1 MTEAV
6 KNWMLSILSAARLLG
21 VLEAAVPKGPVRS
34 VVRLAAGLVLAI
46 VVFSPLVGALPGWIS
61 GALGSEWEAAAAF
74 SDDLEQTNESYLE
87 TIMSQ
92 RAAEY
97 IVTQAEE
104 MGVSLTASVTCD
116 WTEEGLP
123 VPAGAVLQGDVPEQA
138 RQALSELIQ
147 ADLGIPA
154 EQISYEEAAS

>member
-1 MTEAV
+1 MTHFFEAYGLMLV
-6 KNWMLSILSAARLLG
+6 KAIFVHLAYVLASVAAATVVALLLG
-21 VLEAAVPKGPVRS
+21 VLEAAVPKGPVRG

-97 IVTQAEE
+97 IVTQAE
-104 MGVSLTASVTCD
+104 
-116 WTEEGLP
+116 
-123 VPAGAVLQGDVPEQA
+123 
-138 RQALSELIQ
+138 
-147 ADLGIPA
+147 
-154 EQISYEEAAS
+154 

>member
-6 KNWMLSILSAARLLG
+6 KNWVLSILAAALLLG
-21 VLEAAVPKGPVRS
+21 VLEAAVPKGPVRG
-34 VVRLAAGLVLAI
+34 VVRLAAGLVLLL
-46 VVFSPLVGALPGWIS
+46 VVAAPLAERLPGWAE
-61 GALGSEWEAAAAF
+61 GALGNQLEAAAAF
-74 SDDLEQTNESYLE
+74 SDELEVTDESYLE

-104 MGVSLTASVTCD
+104 MGVTLTASVTCD

-123 VPAGAVLQGDVPEQA
+123 VPAGAVLRGDVPEQA
-138 RQALSELIQ
+138 RQALTGVIQ
-147 ADLGIPA
+147 AELGIPA
-154 EQISYEEAAS
+154 EQITYEEAVS